1 MRAKRTVYNTASALL
16 LQAVTILCAFILPRF
31 ILTSYG
37 SNYNGITASIT
48 QFISCIA
55 LFRAGVGGVT
65 RASLYAPLARGD
77 IQSVSQIVRAT
88 EMHMRKITLFFA
100 CGIVVFASVY
110 PLLVRNEFDWWFAF
124 SLVLIMSIGTMVQH
138 SIGITY
144 QMLLQAD
151 QRQYVTSSFIAV
163 TTALNTLVAVLII
176 KGGYGIHLVKSG
188 NALVYFVSA
197 LSLYYYTRRKYR
209 IDPGASPNN
218 VAIRQ
223 RWDAFWHQIAWF
235 ITNNTDVMVIT
246 IFCNIKEVSVYT
258 IYRMVVAAIQA
269 MVTAFSE
276 GVDAAF
282 GNMMAK
288 GENAHLIKIFKAHEL
303 FVHILATVLF
313 CTSAVLIVPFVGLY
327 TKGVTDADYLRPAF
341 GYCLTA
347 GFFIYCIRIPYK
359 LIVDAAGHFKQTK
372 NGAMIESAIN
382 IAVSV
387 LLVVKLGILGVAIG
401 SISAMLFR
409 TIQYGIYVSKNLVK
423 RPPGELI
430 KRFTLTAVCAMIVP
444 VVLSRIPT
452 VGIRSYSSFLLYG
465 GIEFLLACVIT
476 IGMNLVF
483 YHSELSFISSRLFR
497 MLRKARNLPLSKA

>member
-1 MRAKRTVYNTASALL
+1 MRTKRTVYNTASALM

-37 SNYNGITASIT
+37 SSYNGITSSIT

-88 EMHMRKITLFFA
+88 EIHMRKITLFFA
-100 CGIVVFASVY
+100 CGIVVFASAY
-110 PLLVRNEFDWWFAF
+110 PLLVRDEFDWWFAS
-124 SLVLIMSIGTMVQH
+124 SLVLIMSLGIMVQN

-151 QRQYVTSSFIAV
+151 QRQYVNASFTAA
-163 TTALNTLVAVLII
+163 TTALNTLAAVLII
-176 KGGYGIHLVKSG
+176 KGGYGIHLVKSS
-188 NALVYFVSA
+188 NALIYLISA

-235 ITNNTDVMVIT
+235 VTNNTDVIVIT
-246 IFCNIKEVSVYT
+246 VFCNIREVSVYT
-258 IYRMVVAAIQA
+258 VYRMVVAAIQA
-269 MVTAFSE
+269 VVTAFSE
-276 GVDAAF
+276 GIDAAF

-288 GENAHLIKIFKAHEL
+288 GENAHLANIFKAHEL
-303 FVHILATVLF
+303 FVHMMATALF
-313 CTSAVLIVPFVGLY
+313 CTTAALIVPFVGVY
-327 TKGVTDADYLRPAF
+327 TKGITDVNYLRPAF

-347 GFFIYCIRIPYK
+347 GFFIYCVRIPYK
-359 LIVDAAGHFKQTK
+359 LIVDAAGHFKQTR

-382 IAVSV
+382 VAVSV
-387 LLVVKLGILGVAIG
+387 LLVVKLGIIGVAIG
-401 SISAMLFR
+401 SICAMLFR
-409 TIQYGIYVSKNLVK
+409 TIQYGIYVSRNLVK
-423 RPPGELI
+423 RPLKELVR
-430 KRFTLTAVCAMIVP
+430 RFALTAVCAAIVP
-444 VVLSRIPT
+444 IVLSRIPT
-452 VGIRSYSSFLLYG
+452 AAIRSYSSFLLYG
-465 GIEFLLACVIT
+465 GVEFLIACAIT
-476 IGMNLVF
+476 VGMNLIF
-483 YHSELSFISSRLFR
+483 YRSELSFIAGRLFR
-497 MLRKARNLPLSKA
+497 MLRKARSFPLSKA